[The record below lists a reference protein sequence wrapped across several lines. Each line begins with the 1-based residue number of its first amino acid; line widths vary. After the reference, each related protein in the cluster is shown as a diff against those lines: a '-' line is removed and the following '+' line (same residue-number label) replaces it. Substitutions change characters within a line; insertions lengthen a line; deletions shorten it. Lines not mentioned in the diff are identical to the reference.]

1 MAKTATGRQLN
12 ASCIVSE
19 ISAANDVT
27 AGRVRETAD
36 GMVATIKIIVG
47 VQTGTETAARR

>member
-12 ASCIVSE
+12 ASYIVSE

-36 GMVATIKIIVG
+36 GMAATIKIIVG